1 MSIRLVVGGTTSGS
15 RSGNVDTCAAAAA
28 TPSVITPS
36 THCIRSAPP
45 TPHILTPYISGL
57 LSAPLPILAQ
67 EDLLVYPGNDEA
79 AKDEKPAYVHGV
91 GVVCGEGAS
100 FGGILTNRLVNMGLI
115 YAPGGPLRG
124 RGR

>member
-67 EDLLVYPGNDEA
+67 EDLFTPYKASYIPGMTRRRRTRNPRTFTGWGWYA
-79 AKDEKPAYVHGV
+79 GRV
-91 GVVCGEGAS
+91 
-100 FGGILTNRLVNMGLI
+100 RLLEE
-115 YAPGGPLRG
+115 Y
-124 RGR
+124 